1 MVDSVITKQEL
12 IDAQKDAQTLED
24 VVNGEA
30 GQLVTSR
37 LGRQY
42 YALATYPNLSV
53 YSRDEINYRLS
64 LKANS
69 DDVYDKSET
78 YAKNEVDN
86 SIANLSAEIDGFT
99 SSLGAELLTKASI
112 IYVDSA
118 VGAISTDASKQYAT
132 LALATS
138 DIANIPINKNV
149 FISEAANGGYW
160 YKATAGATS
169 LTKSAY
175 DPLMQ
180 SKEYTDV
187 QIENIGISS
196 NYDSSISV
204 AIVDKEG
211 RRTWLEADD
220 AGKPT
225 DYSSSL
231 VVEKTLPTILSE
243 IGIEQIPSTDL
254 SVAIVD
260 ENYRRTWLEADQTG
274 EPTDYTMEVFKK
286 KLDVVTTVENIVCWG
301 DSMTAGA
308 GGDGR
313 SYPLILGEL
322 LTAAGSTAKV
332 VNAGVGGETSA
343 TITARQGGNPF
354 IIKIDANTLPADTSP
369 VRVTL
374 LPIGGKTVTPLLQG
388 SSSFDGYFNGILCT
402 LKLVQPN
409 GASSSWNAA
418 NYYTLQRKTAGTA
431 LTIDRPHPFY
441 LEISKPYWGDIHI
454 IWIGQN
460 NLADGAARHIADAKA
475 MIQKMT
481 AQNKK
486 YIVIPRPFNSVE
498 AYDKAQKDAFDAEFF
513 AAFGRRCVLI
523 RQYLVEYGLA
533 DAGLTATSQDLID
546 IANGTVP
553 EQLRVDV
560 VHWKSAAYQILAT
573 QVFNRIKELEYI

>member
-1 MVDSVITKQEL
+1 MPLPNILEFIGTNVTQAGFKVAQQKLLDYLGIEIPTKTELSSAISNVNDAIAVKVDKVYLDTALSSFQ
-12 IDAQKDAQTLED
+12 
-24 VVNGEA
+24 NGA
-30 GQLVTSR
+30 IK
-37 LGRQY
+37 
-42 YALATYPNLSV
+42 TYP
-53 YSRDEINYRLS
+53 
-64 LKANS
+64 
-69 DDVYDKSET
+69 T
-78 YAKNEVDN
+78 
-86 SIANLSAEIDGFT
+86 LSA
-99 SSLGAELLTKASI
+99 ANA
-112 IYVDSA
+112 
-118 VGAISTDASKQYAT
+118 
-132 LALATS
+132 
-138 DIANIPINKNV
+138 DIANISLNTKV
-149 FISEAANGGYW
+149 SVLSETDGGDY
-160 YKATAGATS
+160 YKADVSATS
-169 LTKSAY
+169 LTKSLY
-175 DPLMQ
+175 DPLTQ
-180 SKEYTDV
+180 AKEYTDV

-196 NYDSSISV
+196 NDDSSISV

-211 RRTWLEADD
+211 KRTWLEADE

-231 VVEKTLPTILSE
+231 VIEKTLPTILSE
-243 IGIEQIPSTDL
+243 TGIEQTPSTDL

-274 EPTDYTMEVFKK
+274 EPTDYAMEVFKK
-286 KLDVVTTVENIVCWG
+286 KLDIVTTVENIVCWG
-301 DSMTAGA
+301 DSMTQGTH
-308 GGDGR
+308 
-313 SYPLILGEL
+313 SQTPYTTYLQQL
-322 LTAAGSTAKV
+322 L
-332 VNAGVGGETSA
+332 VNNGYDKNVANMGVGGETSV

-388 SSSFDGYFNGILCT
+388 VSSFDGYFNGVLCT

-409 GASSSWNAA
+409 GASYSWNAA
-418 NYYTLQRKTAGTA
+418 NYYTLQRKIAGTA

-441 LEISKPYWGDIHI
+441 LEIAKPRWSDIPI
-454 IWIGQN
+454 IWVGQN
-460 NLADGAARHIADAKA
+460 NLVDGAARHIADAKA

-513 AAFGRRCVLI
+513 AAFGRRYLSI

-560 VHWKSAAYQILAT
+560 VHWKSDAYQILAT